1 MHMKACLPFLG
12 WALRIGAILA
22 LFLPSLVMGSDLPAL
37 LENIRPAVV
46 GVGTTYPPRQPN
58 VRGERF
64 AYLGTG
70 FVVGDGR
77 QIVTNAHVIGVELD
91 VDNKQTLAVFSG
103 HGANA
108 IAHPARVV
116 RRDDEHDLALLAIEG
131 AALPALQLGDSD
143 DVREGQDIAF
153 TGFPIGMVLGLYPA
167 THRGI
172 IAAITPTA
180 QPAQHASELNQ
191 LRISRRRSGFDAFQL
206 DATAYPGNSGSPVFE
221 LSSGRVIAIV
231 NSVVVK
237 ETREAMLSRPSGI
250 TYAVP
255 ANYIRPLLRSAE
267 AGLP

>member
-1 MHMKACLPFLG
+1 MKAYPASQA
-12 WALRIGAILA
+12 WALRIGVILA
-22 LFLPSLVMGSDLPAL
+22 LLLSPLAIGSDLPAL
-37 LENIRPAVV
+37 LESIRPAVV

-77 QIVTNAHVIGVELD
+77 QIVTNAHVIGLELD

-116 RRDDEHDLALLAIEG
+116 RRDEEHDLALLAIDG
-131 AALPALQLGDSD
+131 AALPTLQLGDSD
-143 DVREGQDIAF
+143 AVREGQDIAF

-180 QPAQHASELNQ
+180 QPAQHASQLNQ

-237 ETREAMLSRPSGI
+237 ETREAMLSHPSGI

-255 ANYIRPLLRSAE
+255 VNYIKPLLRSAA
-267 AGLP
+267 AGPP